1 MIQLQRK
8 VLRLTKKG
16 PKNKLKNNNKK
27 KNKLVL
33 KNRKNLLEMVE
44 KQNAYLL
51 KNIQFL

>member
-27 KNKLVL
+27 KKLVQ

-44 KQNAYLL
+44 KQNVYLL